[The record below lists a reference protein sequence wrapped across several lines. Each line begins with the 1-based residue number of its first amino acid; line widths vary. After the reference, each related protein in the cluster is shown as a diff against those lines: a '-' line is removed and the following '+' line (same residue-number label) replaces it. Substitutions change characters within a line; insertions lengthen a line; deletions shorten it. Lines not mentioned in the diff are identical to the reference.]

1 MLKILK
7 AESGRGLLRVN
18 ASPGQRNRKL
28 RAALEWSHR
37 LLTTEQQT
45 VFRRLGVM
53 SGSFDMSAAQQI
65 CAEPDAGEWEV
76 LGTLAALV
84 DKSLVVADSRPGAE
98 PRFHLL
104 ETMRHL
110 ALDRLNAAAE
120 ETPLRECHL
129 AHFLKLAESASE
141 PLGGP
146 QQGEWLKRLD
156 LERDKSVRRASRLR
170 QCNRWR
176 LARPASGQR
185 AQSLLVQSRRAAAG
199 RARHA
204 LSDRASGGRS
214 TRRALR
220 GWTH

>member
-1 MLKILK
+1 MSLPIAQSATALPDSRNTWRPPDALMLKILK

-18 ASPGQRNRKL
+18 ASLGQRNREH
-28 RAALEWSHR
+28 RAVQEWSHS

-65 CAEPDAGEWEV
+65 CAELDAGEWEV
-76 LGTLAALV
+76 LGRLAALV

-104 ETMRHL
+104 ETMRHF

-120 ETPLRECHL
+120 ETLLRERHL
-129 AHFLKLAESASE
+129 AHFLKLAESAGE
-141 PLGGP
+141 PLGGS

-156 LERDKSVRRASRLR
+156 HPRRGRRA
-170 QCNRWR
+170 
-176 LARPASGQR
+176 
-185 AQSLLVQSRRAAAG
+185 
-199 RARHA
+199 
-204 LSDRASGGRS
+204 
-214 TRRALR
+214 TRRRQQPECSCQRRHGCADAAR
-220 GWTH
+220 T